1 MLHIESYR
9 RIVGD
14 YPIAEIYKKARKL
27 YGKNILDINSTYMGG
42 GVAEIL
48 SSMVPLINNVGIDED
63 WRILHGNPDFFTITK
78 KFHNALQGG
87 KIHFTEMKKK
97 LYLKT
102 NEEFSAY
109 TRLGQNQVVIIHDPQ
124 PLPLITF
131 YKKRQPWI
139 WRCHIDLTSPNKKLW
154 DFLKNFILQYDIVV
168 ISLENYRHKDL
179 YVDQRVIPPAIDSL
193 SPKNVELPRVTIEKY
208 LKKFHILLDKPIITQ
223 ISRFDK
229 WKDPEGVIDVFKKV
243 KEEVD
248 ARLILCGSMATDDP
262 EGYKIYERVKRKAD
276 KLIEKGDVILIT
288 SENNILVNVLQ
299 RASSVIIQKSIKEGF
314 GLTVTEALW
323 KERPVVAS
331 NIGGITLQ
339 IKDGE
344 TGFLL
349 KPDDT
354 DNFAKKVIEIIKDKE
369 LAIELG
375 RNGKEHVRKNFLIT
389 RLIMQH
395 LDLLNEVLS

>member
-179 YVDQRVIPPAIDSL
+179 YVDQRVIPPAIDPL